1 MFKWFWTI
9 SSLGGADIFNRKNSK
24 YVATLKDGK
33 KVNFGNQKYED
44 FLIHGDEERRQ
55 ESLARAKKIKN
66 KKKELTCENPESAN
80 YRVDSSI
87 VGWCRI
93 QKRLKIIKHWKKM
106 QKQRVI
112 INGKKKFTNV
122 VYFLVMQ
129 FQKTVKLKMLKQKDF
144 KT

>member
-1 MFKWFWTI
+1 MINNACLSDFELYPRWVV
-9 SSLGGADIFNRKNSK
+9 LIFSIQKNSK

-44 FLIHGDEERRQ
+44 FLIHGDEERRK

-66 KKKELTCENPESAN
+66 KKKELTWENPESAN

-93 QKRLKIIKHWKKM
+93 
-106 QKQRVI
+106 
-112 INGKKKFTNV
+112 
-122 VYFLVMQ
+122 
-129 FQKTVKLKMLKQKDF
+129 
-144 KT
+144 

>member
-66 KKKELTCENPESAN
+66 KKKELTWENPESAN

-93 QKRLKIIKHWKKM
+93 
-106 QKQRVI
+106 
-112 INGKKKFTNV
+112 
-122 VYFLVMQ
+122 
-129 FQKTVKLKMLKQKDF
+129 
-144 KT
+144 

>member
-1 MFKWFWTI
+1 M
-9 SSLGGADIFNRKNSK
+9 
-24 YVATLKDGK
+24 GK
-33 KVNFGNQKYED
+33 KLILVTKNMKIF
-44 FLIHGDEERRQ
+44 FIHGDEERRQ

-66 KKKELTCENPESAN
+66 KKKELTWENPESAN

-129 FQKTVKLKMLKQKDF
+129 LQKTVKLKMLKQKDF